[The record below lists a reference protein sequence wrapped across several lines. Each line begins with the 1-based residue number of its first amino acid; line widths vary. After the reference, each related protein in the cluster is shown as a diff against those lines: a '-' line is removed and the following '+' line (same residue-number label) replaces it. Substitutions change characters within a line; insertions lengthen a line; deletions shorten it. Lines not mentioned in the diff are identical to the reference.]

1 MLLIKEVETVLRPL
15 SVLSRQR
22 KADRVQGIRVVVDE
36 GKLVNV
42 ELCCIA
48 LRFDQKNPV
57 ELIQLFLL
65 VPFNEWVLVRPL
77 VNDEFLLLGWGL
89 RPELKHELA
98 LGVVLLES
106 LKRAHLK
113 SVSIPDPP
121 RLKIN

>member
-1 MLLIKEVETVLRPL
+1 M
-15 SVLSRQR
+15 LSRQR

-42 ELCCIA
+42 ELCGIA
-48 LRFDQKNPV
+48 LCFDQEYPV

-65 VPFNEWVLVRPL
+65 VPFYEWVLVRPL
-77 VNDEFLLLGWGL
+77 VNDEFLLLGWGIRL
-89 RPELKHELA
+89 ELKHELA

-113 SVSIPDPP
+113 SVRIPDPP